1 MHDALGLLIFFGS
14 GLSLLTAVTGMAAPE
29 PGRKPALRCALV
41 ALVGCL
47 LLEFFLTHAVGLT
60 ADMATRPIQTE
71 VFLLVRCAKYSLG
84 PLFLAFFMRLTTYRT
99 PRAGRLLLHFIPQVA
114 AWALSLV
121 YMTASL
127 GGWPAFSTL
136 RAVMGLVTDISL
148 IHLLAY
154 VAAALALAR
163 TAGNRTLVTAVVA
176 TASLC
181 TVIVTLLVLYSVT
194 GWHLLE
200 TGSQALL
207 AGAMIALFL
216 VTQIRPGILEQFG
229 QASRR
234 KVYQRSLL
242 RGVDTDLLVLRMT
255 DLMENERVFCDEQ
268 LTLESLAER
277 LSVSRNRLSELLNGV
292 LQTSF
297 NTYVNQRRVEEV
309 KRLLRDHPQR
319 SILSHAFEA
328 GFNSKSVFY
337 EAFKRFTG
345 MTPQE
350 YRDGLRAE
358 RAGGSPHPR
367 RHG

>member
-1 MHDALGLLIFFGS
+1 
-14 GLSLLTAVTGMAAPE
+14 
-29 PGRKPALRCALV
+29 
-41 ALVGCL
+41 
-47 LLEFFLTHAVGLT
+47 
-60 ADMATRPIQTE
+60 
-71 VFLLVRCAKYSLG
+71 
-84 PLFLAFFMRLTTYRT
+84 
-99 PRAGRLLLHFIPQVA
+99 
-114 AWALSLV
+114 
-121 YMTASL
+121 
-127 GGWPAFSTL
+127 
-136 RAVMGLVTDISL
+136 
-148 IHLLAY
+148 
-154 VAAALALAR
+154 
-163 TAGNRTLVTAVVA
+163 
-176 TASLC
+176 
-181 TVIVTLLVLYSVT
+181 
-194 GWHLLE
+194 
-200 TGSQALL
+200 
-207 AGAMIALFL
+207 MIALFL

-277 LSVSRNRLSELLNGV
+277 LSVSRNRLSELLNSV

-297 NTYVNQRRVEEV
+297 TTYVNQRRVEEV

-350 YRDGLRAE
+350 YRDGLRAT
-358 RAGGSPHPR
+358 RAGGAPR
-367 RHG
+367 PRDDA